1 MKWSEISIHTTQEAI
16 EGIANILHEAGA
28 AGVVIEDPEILERE
42 WQDQYGEIYQLSSAD
57 YPEEGVLVKGYLQV
71 NSHLAETVE
80 QIKLAIENLSLYG
93 IEVGLGT
100 VTLTEVKE
108 EEWAD
113 SWKQYYKPVRVSER
127 ITISPTWEEYI
138 PQHSGEMKIELD
150 PGMAFGTGTHPTTV
164 LCIRALE
171 ETIKGKEKVID
182 VGCGTGVLGI
192 AAAKLGAS
200 SILAL
205 DLDEVAV
212 ESAKVN
218 VELNKTADV
227 INVKQNDLLNG
238 VSEKAD
244 IIVANIL
251 AEIILRFVEDAANCL
266 KAGGIFITSGIIT
279 HKEEEV
285 KKELIHHGFEIIQ
298 VGYLHD
304 AYDDGD
310 TNQSVALN
318 EKEQNAAPPTIC
330 NRDEITSG
338 WVCIVARKKS

>member
-16 EGIANILHEAGA
+16 EGVANILHEAGA
-28 AGVVIEDPEILERE
+28 AGVVIEDPEILDRE

-71 NSHLAETVE
+71 NSYLAETVE

-127 ITISPTWEEYI
+127 ITISPTWEEYT
-138 PQHSGEMKIELD
+138 PQHPGEMKIELD

-171 ETIKGKEKVID
+171 ETIKGGERVID

-192 AAAKLGAS
+192 AASKLGAS
-200 SILAL
+200 SVLAL

-212 ESAKVN
+212 ESARVN
-218 VELNKTADV
+218 VALNHTADV
-227 INVKQNDLLNG
+227 TEVRQNDLLNG

-244 IIVANIL
+244 VIVANIL
-251 AEIILRFVEDAANCL
+251 AEIILRFVEDASNCL

-279 HKEEEV
+279 QKEEEV
-285 KKELIHHGFEIIQ
+285 KQELIHHGFEIMQ

-304 AYDDGD
+304 AYDDGEED
-310 TNQSVALN
+310 HPQSLN
-318 EKEQNAAPPTIC
+318 EEEQNTAPPTIY

-338 WVCIVARKKS
+338 WVCIVARKKA